1 MHHAKTSPSARW
13 RLKLG
18 DDALAEA
25 LSRELGVSPTVARIL
40 VNRKIATPEAA
51 RHFLNA
57 DMSHVH
63 DPFLM
68 KDMDNAANRVASAV
82 LSDEKIVIYG
92 DYDVD
97 GAVATSMLVL
107 YFKEIGANADFYIPN
122 RLTEGY
128 SLNKTALEKLAR
140 EGAKLIVTV
149 DNGIMAI
156 KEASYAKTLG
166 LDLVITDHHKVGAVL
181 PEASAVVDPQR
192 ADCVYPF
199 KGICGAGVAF
209 KLMAATRTKLRERDY
224 FANRLEPNLKRY
236 FDLLCIPT
244 VCDVVPLVDENRF
257 FVKEGLKHLSRTARA
272 GLKALLKVCRLEG
285 KDISAY
291 DLGFKLGPRINA
303 CGRLVDASLGVR
315 LLTSDSEAEALPI
328 AMELNHLN
336 QERRDIEKTIT
347 EEAFARIEKDVDLES
362 ILGLAVYEASWHVGV
377 VGIVASRLV
386 DKLNRPV
393 FVLARAE
400 SGLVKGSG
408 RSVPGVNL
416 VAALNECA
424 DCLTVYGGHE
434 AAAGVTLEEA
444 KIPEFARRFDEAV
457 KKQLS
462 PTELVKTT
470 WVDAEVK
477 LSEIDGSL
485 IEELGCLEPFGMGNA
500 KPLFAAQGLKVAAKR
515 IVGNHHLKLKIAGDA
530 TAFDAIAFNKSDAYE
545 GLAERTG
552 LLFGV
557 EMNEFNGTETIQLVV
572 KDFF

>member
-1 MHHAKTSPSARW
+1 MQHAKTHDPARW
-13 RLKLG
+13 KLRQS
-18 DDALAEA
+18 DDAQARA
-25 LSRELGVSPTVARIL
+25 LVCELGLSLTVARIL
-40 VNRKIATPEAA
+40 INRKISTPEAA

-57 DMSHVH
+57 DMSHMH
-63 DPFLM
+63 DPFLF
-68 KDMDNAANRVASAV
+68 KDMDRAVERAAKALDAGERITV
-82 LSDEKIVIYG
+82 YG

-107 YFKEIGANADFYIPN
+107 YFKELGANVDFYIPN

-128 SLNKTALEKLAR
+128 SLNKNALDKLA
-140 EGAKLIVTV
+140 EGGTKLIVTV
-149 DNGIMAI
+149 DNGITAI
-156 KEASYAKTLG
+156 AEASYAHSLG
-166 LDLVITDHHKVGAVL
+166 LELIVTDHHKVGFEIPQAV
-181 PEASAVVDPQR
+181 AVVDPQR
-192 ADCVYPF
+192 PDCAYPF

-209 KLMAATRTKLRERDY
+209 KFMAALRSFLRARGDFTTRE
-224 FANRLEPNLKRY
+224 EPNLKRY

-257 FVKEGLKHLSRTARA
+257 FVKEGLRHLGHTKRA
-272 GLKALLKVCRLEG
+272 GLKALLKVCQLAG

-315 LLTSDSEAEALPI
+315 MLTSDSETEASVI
-328 AMELNHLN
+328 ARELDRLN
-336 QERRDIEKTIT
+336 QERRDIEKSIT
-347 EEAFARIEKDVDLES
+347 EEAFARIERMGRQDA
-362 ILGLAVYEASWHVGV
+362 LGVAIYEASWHVGV

-386 DKLNRPV
+386 EKLNRPV

-400 SGLVKGSG
+400 NGLVKGSG

-424 DCLTVYGGHE
+424 ECLVIYGGHE

-444 KIPEFARRFDEAV
+444 NVAEFSRLFDAAV

-462 PTELVKTT
+462 PAELVKTT
-470 WVDAEVK
+470 WVDAELK
-477 LSEIDGSL
+477 LSEID
-485 IEELGCLEPFGMGNA
+485 ERFVRELERLEPFGMGNA
-500 KPLFAAQGLKVAAKR
+500 KPVFVAQGLEVAAKR
-515 IVGNHHLKLKIAGDA
+515 IVGQNHLKLKIAGDDSV
-530 TAFDAIAFNKSDAYE
+530 FDAIAFNKSGAYD
-545 GLAERTG
+545 GLSDRTG

-557 EMNEFNGTETIQLVV
+557 ELNEFNNAENIQLVV